1 MRKRAIYI
9 QSFVT
14 TCFKIEV
21 KSAECCHS
29 CQSTD
34 DHGALDTSGRKCFFR
49 DVPYK
54 IYLLIRCFIC
64 DKFIMTKRGKSGIQ
78 VEVRFLLFTAP
89 RIPVLIICET
99 SFNWS
104 LESIGATNQGLASF
118 RLYYGHNRND
128 TTTKTRYLNIYK

>member
-14 TCFKIEV
+14 TCFKNEV

-78 VEVRFLLFTAP
+78 VEVRYLLFTAP
-89 RIPVLIICET
+89 RIPVLIFVNFIYSVARKYRCHKSGT
-99 SFNWS
+99 CVFSTVLN
-104 LESIGATNQGLASF
+104 
-118 RLYYGHNRND
+118 GHNRND
-128 TTTKTRYLNIYK
+128 TTTKTRYLNICK

>member
-78 VEVRFLLFTAP
+78 VEVRFTAP
-89 RIPVLIICET
+89 RIPVLFFSS

-104 LESIGATNQGLASF
+104 LESTGATNQGLASF
-118 RLYYGHNRND
+118 RLY
-128 TTTKTRYLNIYK
+128 

>member
-9 QSFVT
+9 QSFIT

-21 KSAECCHS
+21 KSAECSHS

-78 VEVRFLLFTAP
+78 VEVRYLLFTAP
-89 RIPVLIICET
+89 RIPVLIFFET
-99 SFNWS
+99 SFK
-104 LESIGATNQGLASF
+104 LVARKYRCHNQGLASL
-118 RLYYGHNRND
+118 RLN
-128 TTTKTRYLNIYK
+128 